1 MRVSFT
7 VGWFALLTYLVRSA
21 PGERD
26 LDRYLDRDLDRDLA
40 ACRPMISGSGRFW
53 PVISRD
59 HR

>member
-26 LDRYLDRDLDRDLA
+26 LDRYLDRDLDRYLDRDLGGCPDL
-40 ACRPMISGSGRFW
+40 CR
-53 PVISRD
+53 V
-59 HR
+59 